1 MNPNPDTV
9 SPASLCISHCSEGS
23 AILQHPD
30 RQVLVGDNVSL
41 TCRLRGNPV
50 PTEVVLYRG
59 DVEVRRQSGGSLR
72 LGTVGLSEQ
81 GSYRCEARLGD
92 NMVKSP
98 PIRITVLGK
107 RWTSLSC
114 CRRL

>member
-1 MNPNPDTV
+1 M
-9 SPASLCISHCSEGS
+9 
-23 AILQHPD
+23 
-30 RQVLVGDNVSL
+30 GDDVSL

-59 DVEVRRQSGGSLR
+59 DVEVRRQSGGPLSLGR
-72 LGTVGLSEQ
+72 VGVSEE

-92 NMVKSP
+92 NTQSVKSP

-107 RWTSLSC
+107 RRTSLSC
-114 CRRL
+114 RRRL